1 MNMELI
7 DTPNPN
13 AKKLLASHSYEIG
26 EYLDSENLDRNSFE
40 FQILK
45 LTSIKAIFAGP
56 DFLTLTKEEGFD
68 WDLIIK
74 DIKSIFDKL

>member
-7 DTPNPN
+7 DTRNPN
-13 AKKLLASHSYEIG
+13 AKKLLASHSYEVG
-26 EYLDSENLDRNSFE
+26 EYLDFENLDRNSLE

-45 LTSIKAIFAGP
+45 LTSIKAIFVGP
-56 DFLTLTKEEGFD
+56 DFLTLTKKEGFD

>member
-13 AKKLLASHSYEIG
+13 SKKLLASHSYEVG
-26 EYLDSENLDRNSFE
+26 EYLDFENLDRNSLE

-45 LTSIKAIFAGP
+45 LTSIKAIFVGP
-56 DFLTLTKEEGFD
+56 DFLTLTKKEGFD

>member
-13 AKKLLASHSYEIG
+13 AKKLLTSHSYKVG

-40 FQILK
+40 FHILK
-45 LTSIKAIFAGP
+45 LTSIKAIFVGP
-56 DFLTLTKEEGFD
+56 DFLTLTKEESFD

>member
-13 AKKLLASHSYEIG
+13 AKKLLASHSYEVG
-26 EYLDSENLDRNSFE
+26 EYLDFENLDRNSLE

-45 LTSIKAIFAGP
+45 LTSIKAIFVGP
-56 DFLTLTKEEGFD
+56 DFLTLTKKEVFD

>member
-1 MNMELI
+1 MELI

-13 AKKLLASHSYEIG
+13 AKKLLASQSYEVG
-26 EYLDSENLDRNSFE
+26 EYLDFENLDRNSLE

-45 LTSIKAIFAGP
+45 LTSIKAIFVGP
-56 DFLTLTKEEGFD
+56 DFLTLTKKEGFD

>member
-13 AKKLLASHSYEIG
+13 AKKLLASHSYEVG
-26 EYLDSENLDRNSFE
+26 EYLDFENLDRNSLE

-45 LTSIKAIFAGP
+45 LTSIKAIFVGP
-56 DFLTLTKEEGFD
+56 DSLTLTKKEGFD

>member
-26 EYLDSENLDRNSFE
+26 EYLDSENLHRNSFE
-40 FQILK
+40 SNRLALPLQSPTPTIH
-45 LTSIKAIFAGP
+45 TSLF
-56 DFLTLTKEEGFD
+56 
-68 WDLIIK
+68 
-74 DIKSIFDKL
+74 S

>member
-1 MNMELI
+1 MGLI

-13 AKKLLASHSYEIG
+13 AKKLLASHSYEVG
-26 EYLDSENLDRNSFE
+26 EYLDFENLDRNSLE

-45 LTSIKAIFAGP
+45 LTSIKAIFVGP
-56 DFLTLTKEEGFD
+56 DFLTLTKKEGFD

>member
-13 AKKLLASHSYEIG
+13 AKKLLASHSYEVG
-26 EYLDSENLDRNSFE
+26 EYLDFENLDRNSLE

-45 LTSIKAIFAGP
+45 LTSIKAIFVGP
-56 DFLTLTKEEGFD
+56 DFLTLTKKEGID

>member
-13 AKKLLASHSYEIG
+13 AKKLLASHSYEV
-26 EYLDSENLDRNSFE
+26 
-40 FQILK
+40 
-45 LTSIKAIFAGP
+45 
-56 DFLTLTKEEGFD
+56 FD